1 MLYAIWGVD
10 APDSLAG
17 RQATRPAHV
26 ERLKALLAEG
36 RLVLAG
42 PRPKA
47 DAADAPQAGF
57 HGSLIVAEFPS
68 LEAACNAVIAT
79 IQMGIPV
86 ARIELPFRLGWTAHG
101 HWMDFR

>member
-42 PRPKA
+42 PRPKV

-68 LEAACNAVIAT
+68 LEAARAWADADPYLAAGVYARVEVT
-79 IQMGIPV
+79 PFIQ
-86 ARIELPFRLGWTAHG
+86 ALP
-101 HWMDFR
+101 

>member
-68 LEAACNAVIAT
+68 LEAAQAWAEADPYLAAGVYVRVDVT
-79 IQMGIPV
+79 PFIQ
-86 ARIELPFRLGWTAHG
+86 ALP
-101 HWMDFR
+101 

>member
-68 LEAACNAVIAT
+68 LEAARAWADADPYLAAGVY
-79 IQMGIPV
+79 
-86 ARIELPFRLGWTAHG
+86 ARVEVTPFVQALP
-101 HWMDFR
+101 

>member
-26 ERLKALLAEG
+26 ERLKVLLAEG

-57 HGSLIVAEFPS
+57 HGSLIVAEFAS
-68 LEAACNAVIAT
+68 LEAAQAWAEADPYLAAGVYVRVEVT
-79 IQMGIPV
+79 PFIQ
-86 ARIELPFRLGWTAHG
+86 ALP
-101 HWMDFR
+101 

>member
-10 APDSLAG
+10 VPDSLAN
-17 RQATRPAHV
+17 RLATRPAHV
-26 ERLKALLAEG
+26 ERIKRLVAEG

-68 LEAACNAVIAT
+68 LEAAKAWAEADPYLAAGVYERVEVT
-79 IQMGIPV
+79 PFVQT
-86 ARIELPFRLGWTAHG
+86 LP
-101 HWMDFR
+101 